1 MFSISFHLAHILAI
15 SIQENTCGTCYCRK
29 VTLISTSKEILEAH
43 LSLHGNKTNKSA
55 PDMVP
60 NAAGNSNMWASTG
73 TRVLY
78 SSTYVLSVW
87 LQMAQGAKK
96 EKQRSLGRFALCVK
110 IRSCHSSAELVRSHW
125 SNTEPQLL
133 CIMGPLDVIR

>member
-1 MFSISFHLAHILAI
+1 MFPISFHLAHILAI

-73 TRVLY
+73 TRVRMFCR
-78 SSTYVLSVW
+78 SGCRW
-87 LQMAQGAKK
+87 RKARKK
-96 EKQRSLGRFALCVK
+96 KSKEASDV
-110 IRSCHSSAELVRSHW
+110 
-125 SNTEPQLL
+125 LL
-133 CIMGPLDVIR
+133 CASRSDPVTRVPNSFGHTGATPSLNFYASWGHWT